1 MAGQTY
7 FKVKACCGSN
17 KSLSKNFFMSGRA
30 DQRIGDALY
39 PHFAQ
44 SNVSVTE
51 IRTSNAEDSLSTITD
66 SDTPILVL
74 ESFGV
79 RFIFVDTKPNGKN
92 V

>member
-1 MAGQTY
+1 
-7 FKVKACCGSN
+7 
-17 KSLSKNFFMSGRA
+17 MSGRG

-51 IRTSNAEDSLSTITD
+51 IRTSNAEEGQPSIITD
-66 SDTPILVL
+66 PDTLISVL

-79 RFIFVDTKPNGKN
+79 RFIIVVTKPNGKN
-92 V
+92 VEMSRYFCMNIKIK

>member
-17 KSLSKNFFMSGRA
+17 KSLSKIFFMSGRA

-51 IRTSNAEDSLSTITD
+51 IRTSNAEEGQPSLTLTLTWFKVI
-66 SDTPILVL
+66 V
-74 ESFGV
+74 GH
-79 RFIFVDTKPNGKN
+79 
-92 V
+92 